1 MEEKIPCIK
10 YDSQLWEY
18 IKPYLEKWGYDTC
31 TYFKPFN
38 YYNLIILNFGN
49 NLGYVSNVKDYFK
62 NGHNRELVT
71 NVEEFLER
79 AAKLKCFTYKR
90 KDIMEKEFNIN
101 KLEVG
106 MIVEYKSGDRRLI
119 LPDSKGNLFL
129 SRLNYFKPSTIKS
142 ADKYEIYKVY
152 KIKYQTD
159 LNSLLKC
166 SNNLELIWEK
176 PKEVELTIQEIA
188 DKFGISVE
196 QLKIKK

>member
-1 MEEKIPCIK
+1 MEERVPCIK
-10 YDSQLWEY
+10 CDSQLWEY
-18 IKPYLEKWGYDTC
+18 IKPYLEDWCYIIKDISSFDTSPLLSINRYGLLGQC
-31 TYFKPFN
+31 T
-38 YYNLIILNFGN
+38 NF
-49 NLGYVSNVKDYFK
+49 SMKCK
-62 NGHNRELVT
+62 NSHDRELIT

-79 AAKLKCFTYKR
+79 AAKLKGFTYKR

-106 MIVEYKSGDRRLI
+106 MIVEDKSGDRRLI

-129 SRLNYFKPSTIKS
+129 SRLNYFKPSTIRS

-166 SNNLELIWEK
+166 TNNLELIWENLK
-176 PKEVELTIQEIA
+176 KQNLLC
-188 DKFGISVE
+188 KKLLISLVFL
-196 QLKIKK
+196 QNN

>member
-1 MEEKIPCIK
+1 MEERVPCIK
-10 YDSQLWEY
+10 CDSQLWEY
-18 IKPYLEKWGYDTC
+18 IKPYLEDWCYIIKDISSFDTSPLLSINRYGLLGQC
-31 TYFKPFN
+31 T
-38 YYNLIILNFGN
+38 NF
-49 NLGYVSNVKDYFK
+49 SMKCK
-62 NGHNRELVT
+62 NSHDRELIT

-79 AAKLKCFTYKR
+79 AAKLKGFTYKR

-106 MIVEYKSGDRRLI
+106 MIVEDKSGDRRLI

-129 SRLNYFKPSTIKS
+129 SRLNYFKPSTIRS

-166 SNNLELIWEK
+166 TNNLELIWEN
-176 PKEVELTIQEIA
+176 
-188 DKFGISVE
+188 
-196 QLKIKK
+196 LKK

>member
-1 MEEKIPCIK
+1 MEERVPCIK
-10 YDSQLWEY
+10 CDSQLWEY
-18 IKPYLEKWGYDTC
+18 IKPYLEDWCYIIKDINSFDTSPLLSINRYGLLGQC
-31 TYFKPFN
+31 T
-38 YYNLIILNFGN
+38 NF
-49 NLGYVSNVKDYFK
+49 SMKCK
-62 NGHNRELVT
+62 NSHDRELIT

-79 AAKLKCFTYKR
+79 AAKLKGFTYKR

-106 MIVEYKSGDRRLI
+106 MIVEDKSGDRRLI

-129 SRLNYFKPSTIKS
+129 SRLNYFKPSTIRS

-166 SNNLELIWEK
+166 TNNLELIWENLK
-176 PKEVELTIQEIA
+176 KQNLLC
-188 DKFGISVE
+188 KKLLISLVFL
-196 QLKIKK
+196 QNN